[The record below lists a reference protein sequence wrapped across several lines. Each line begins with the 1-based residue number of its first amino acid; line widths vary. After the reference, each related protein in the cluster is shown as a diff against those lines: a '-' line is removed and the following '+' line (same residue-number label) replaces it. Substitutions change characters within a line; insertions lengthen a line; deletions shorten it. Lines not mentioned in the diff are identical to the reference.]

1 MKRATVLALAA
12 MFSAAAVACGSSQTD
27 FDPGA
32 YGAGGGPTAAG
43 GNKADAGIFANPQAT
58 PPSIQAC
65 RTGQDVAK
73 QLPLHIVL
81 MLDRSGSMCEFN
93 PNNTSDRNCQN
104 PASKWQQVRGALAAF
119 FQSPASA
126 GITITTVQFPAQA
139 GGGSNNCNANLYK
152 QTYSQLAPLPDPGQL
167 LFNIDSR
174 ASSNDGNTPT
184 YDALTGGL
192 SLAQQ
197 ITAQLTTPARVAA
210 LMATDGIPAGCNDAD
225 NIGASA
231 QLAAQVAS
239 TIPTYVIG
247 VGNQLQALD
256 QLAVAGGTKQAFI
269 ASTTN
274 PQLVGQYVAAALNSI
289 RQAAVGCEYQ
299 VPAAPANQTLD
310 PTKVNVEFTGF
321 AGKGAIGQNQGCG
334 GNGLGWTYD
343 NPAAPKSIKLCPT
356 TCAQV
361 SNDSTA
367 KIDIVFGCATEQQK
381 IN

>member
-1 MKRATVLALAA
+1 
-12 MFSAAAVACGSSQTD
+12 
-27 FDPGA
+27 
-32 YGAGGGPTAAG
+32 
-43 GNKADAGIFANPQAT
+43 
-58 PPSIQAC
+58 
-65 RTGQDVAK
+65 
-73 QLPLHIVL
+73 
-81 MLDRSGSMCEFN
+81 
-93 PNNTSDRNCQN
+93 
-104 PASKWQQVRGALAAF
+104 
-119 FQSPASA
+119 
-126 GITITTVQFPAQA
+126 
-139 GGGSNNCNANLYK
+139 
-152 QTYSQLAPLPDPGQL
+152 
-167 LFNIDSR
+167 
-174 ASSNDGNTPT
+174 
-184 YDALTGGL
+184 
-192 SLAQQ
+192 
-197 ITAQLTTPARVAA
+197 
-210 LMATDGIPAGCNDAD
+210 MATDGIPAGCNDAD

-239 TIPTYVIG
+239 TIDLRHRCRQPA
-247 VGNQLQALD
+247 QALD

-343 NPAAPKSIKLCPT
+343 NPAALKIKLCPT